1 MARVN
6 RFKDG
11 LSKGRKLMGCWCSMA
26 SPIVAEI
33 LAGADLDFA
42 VIDMEHGP
50 SDLNE
55 VLAQLQAMNGGNAHP
70 VVRVPTNDRFAIRRL
85 ADLGVDSFIVPMVGS
100 AAEARHAVES
110 ALYPPAGARGMA
122 GSLRGGQYGRWKTY
136 GADANAGMCVLIQIE
151 SQSGLDNLDAIVAVP
166 GLGGIVLGPADL
178 SNSMGFV
185 GQPYHPKVMEA
196 LPPRHRDG
204 AQGETA
210 DRLDRDR
217 PEDDRGL
224 PRHGDGFPRRR
235 QRQLVAGAR
244 AGRDAGE
251 VAAPVQ
257 LVGFS

>member
-1 MARVN
+1 MAREN
-6 RFKDG
+6 RFKNG
-11 LSKGRKLMGCWCSMA
+11 LAKGRKLMGCWCSMA

-55 VLAQLQAMNGGNAHP
+55 VLAQLHAMNGGNAHP

-100 AAEARHAVES
+100 AAEAKHAVES

-122 GSLRGGQYGRWKTY
+122 GTLRAGQYGRWRTY
-136 GADANAGMCVLIQIE
+136 GAEANAGMCVLIQVE
-151 SQSGLDNLDAIVAVP
+151 SQSALDNLDEIVAVP

-185 GQPYHPKVMEA
+185 GQPYHPTVMKTLKHVIAVAHKAKLPIGSIATDAKTIEA
-196 LPPRHRDG
+196 FIDMGMDFLAVANDSSLLVRALDDTMAKWRPR
-204 AQGETA
+204 
-210 DRLDRDR
+210 
-217 PEDDRGL
+217 
-224 PRHGDGFPRRR
+224 
-235 QRQLVAGAR
+235 
-244 AGRDAGE
+244 
-251 VAAPVQ
+251 
-257 LVGFS
+257 FS

>member
-1 MARVN
+1 MAREN
-6 RFKDG
+6 RFKNG
-11 LSKGRKLMGCWCSMA
+11 LAKGRKLMGCWCSMA

-33 LAGADLDFA
+33 LAGADLDFT

-50 SDLNE
+50 NDLSE

-85 ADLGVDSFIVPMVGS
+85 AELGVDSFIVPMVGS

-122 GSLRGGQYGRWKTY
+122 GTLRAAQYGGWKSY

-151 SQSGLDNLDAIVAVP
+151 SQSGLDNLDEIVAVP

-185 GQPYHPKVMEA
+185 GQPYHPTVMQA
-196 LPPRHRDG
+196 LRRVIDVAHKAKLPIGSIATDPKTTGEFLDMGMDFLAVANDSSLLVRALDEVLAKWRPR
-204 AQGETA
+204 
-210 DRLDRDR
+210 
-217 PEDDRGL
+217 
-224 PRHGDGFPRRR
+224 F
-235 QRQLVAGAR
+235 V
-244 AGRDAGE
+244 
-251 VAAPVQ
+251 
-257 LVGFS
+257 